1 MPSFDKKFNHQFLIG
16 SEKTR
21 LRKFDPKSFFISIL
35 HLVQGKN
42 NEGYFHALAW
52 TWDILSDLTQAPVK
66 SAFAKVRKRVSF
78 NFFKTLFDELIDS
91 HQSSPLTWRG
101 LRVYAIDGD
110 MYELPRTLDVLAN
123 GYEGR
128 ACKYGMETHY
138 PFLYVNHCYDVLS
151 GITKAFDYNHKHEEF
166 HSAQRIA
173 RKLERES
180 VTLYDRYFFC
190 KNLVRAHRESQ
201 SYFVARIKKGGAG
214 TLLAMREF
222 GRGKERARTFDFE
235 GVRVRLLRIKNPRT
249 GSELLL
255 ATNLPWDQFAASE
268 LADLYALRWDV
279 ETAHRD
285 LSHTMKMGQWH
296 SKHLN
301 GILQELYA
309 SLWLMNQS
317 RIQMLPEHERNL
329 KLLDMFCY
337 AKANFK
343 LVSDYL
349 VRHIGM
355 LVDGAEKRFFDGLS
369 HLLKIATERRRRRS
383 RSYPRQ
389 VRGSRKIYP
398 SASLRP
404 RAK

>member
-1 MPSFDKKFNHQFLIG
+1 LPSFDKKFNHQFLIG

-21 LRKFDPKSFFISIL
+21 LRKFDLKSFFISVL

-66 SAFAKVRKRVSF
+66 SAFAKIRQRVSF
-78 NFFKTLFDELIDS
+78 KFFKTHFDELIES
-91 HQSSPLTWRG
+91 YQSSHLTWRG

-110 MYELPRTLDVLAN
+110 MYELPRTKDILEN

-128 ACKYGMETHY
+128 ACRYGMETHY

-151 GITKAFDYNHKHEEF
+151 GITKAFDYSPKHEEF

-201 SYFVARIKKGGAG
+201 SYFVARIKKGGVG

-255 ATNLPWDQFAASE
+255 ATNLPCLGSICSQGARRPLRSSLGCGDCPPGLESYDEDGSVALEAPQWNFTGAICVLMADESGQNTNASRTG
-268 LADLYALRWDV
+268 AQPK
-279 ETAHRD
+279 TAR
-285 LSHTMKMGQWH
+285 
-296 SKHLN
+296 
-301 GILQELYA
+301 YV
-309 SLWLMNQS
+309 
-317 RIQMLPEHERNL
+317 
-329 KLLDMFCY
+329 LLC
-337 AKANFK
+337 
-343 LVSDYL
+343 
-349 VRHIGM
+349 
-355 LVDGAEKRFFDGLS
+355 
-369 HLLKIATERRRRRS
+369 
-383 RSYPRQ
+383 
-389 VRGSRKIYP
+389 
-398 SASLRP
+398 
-404 RAK
+404 